1 MVATHVNHHPLGN
14 RRVCSF
20 YESGAPLLALAIY
33 SSADR
38 RARLARDCKHE
49 SIVDGFVDVVAF
61 PGFLEIRRNKVPWK
75 VRYSL
80 VTERSGIRLFLL
92 RLAQ

>member
-20 YESGAPLLALAIY
+20 HESGAPLLDLAIY
-33 SSADR
+33 YSADR
-38 RARLARDCKHE
+38 RARLARDCKQSKQRSRGVE

-61 PGFLEIRRNKVPWK
+61 PGFFKLEGTKCRGR
-75 VRYSL
+75 
-80 VTERSGIRLFLL
+80 
-92 RLAQ
+92 